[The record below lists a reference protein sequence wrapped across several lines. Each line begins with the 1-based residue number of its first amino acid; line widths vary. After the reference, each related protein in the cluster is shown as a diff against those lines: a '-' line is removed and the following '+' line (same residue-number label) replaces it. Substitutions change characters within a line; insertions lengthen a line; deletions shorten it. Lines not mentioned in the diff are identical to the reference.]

1 MAVTQLVPAN
11 QLHRAY
17 VIAPQNMVEAMEYSK
32 MIAGSCFCP
41 ANMRNKPGDVLVAIQ
56 MGAEVGLSPIQALQN
71 IAVINSRPCLW
82 GDATVAVVQGHPSY
96 VRHDEW
102 TEGSVDK
109 GDMVAFCSITRKG
122 SEAHVRSFSIE
133 DAKRAKLWG
142 KPGPWVQYPARMLQM
157 RARAFA
163 FRDKFADALKGI
175 QIREEVEDYAVET
188 RKPAKVEA
196 LVVSNDDALKPS
208 FDGFMDEIANA
219 RNELVLK
226 NIWDKIKAITWAG
239 TDYLQRL
246 ADAKDCMKLEI
257 KASVSKDAQSA
268 QSSELALDDHIEFIN
283 ALDGEVPNA
292 TV

>member
-1 MAVTQLVPAN
+1 MS
-11 QLHRAY
+11 
-17 VIAPQNMVEAMEYSK
+17 EAMEYSK
-32 MIAGSCFCP
+32 MIASSCFCP
-41 ANMRNKPGDVLVAIQ
+41 TNMKNKPGDVLVAIQ

-71 IAVINSRPCLW
+71 IAVINSRPCIW
-82 GDATVAVVQGHPSY
+82 GDATVAVVQGHPRY

-102 TEGSVDK
+102 TEGTIEK
-109 GDMVAFCSITRKG
+109 GDMTAFCSVTRKG
-122 SEAHVRSFSIE
+122 SEAHIRSFSIE

-175 QIREEVEDYAVET
+175 QFREEVEDYAVET
-188 RKPAKVEA
+188 RKPVRVTATVA
-196 LVVSNDDALKPS
+196 SNEDSLKPA
-208 FDGFMDEIANA
+208 FEGFMDEIANA

-226 NIWDKIKAITWAG
+226 QIWDKIKAITWAG

-257 KASVSKDAQSA
+257 KAAAAQEQSA
-268 QSSELALDDHIEFIN
+268 ANEEHTDFI
-283 ALDGEVPNA
+283 AAMDGEV
-292 TV
+292 TE